1 MTLNTL
7 ADLHDD
13 IRAHGVNR
21 EQGSGDKDWIKRPNT
36 LPVLLDGKEGDKS
49 DIYISN
55 WSFGQLV
62 AVCVWFPTILKFFC
76 LNVGGILPSL
86 RKRVGDMIE
95 ITYRIE
101 NERPGS
107 DVALES
113 LIPSGSSD
121 RRGTHDME
129 SNRSTSR
136 RSWERIDN

>member
-1 MTLNTL
+1 MLVSPD
-7 ADLHDD
+7 AFFMC
-13 IRAHGVNR
+13 I
-21 EQGSGDKDWIKRPNT
+21 
-36 LPVLLDGKEGDKS
+36 
-49 DIYISN
+49 ISQAN
-55 WSFGQLV
+55 WFV
-62 AVCVWFPTILKFFC
+62 
-76 LNVGGILPSL
+76 NVGGILPSL